1 MSAAFDVV
9 FALFVVSMFVLAVV
23 AVRWGHQRDRA
34 ARAHLVSGPPTG
46 GDAGR
51 EADGPTR

>member
-1 MSAAFDVV
+1 VSAAFDVV